1 MILLRIILSVLNRK
15 YTSNASSAK
24 IIYTKRCHFLYIT
37 VVMHMIGT
45 ELSAYHLKQLFL
57 KEKQFRLRERFH
69 QRHRFQSN
77 DNSGLTIVSLP
88 CSLTIRIQSYIS
100 VAIRKTIYVRLQCV
114 FWGFFL
120 GKLENL

>member
-1 MILLRIILSVLNRK
+1 MIHLLIVLSILDRK

-24 IIYTKRCHFLYIT
+24 IVYTKRCHFLYIT
-37 VVMHMIGT
+37 VVMHMIGA
-45 ELSAYHLKQLFL
+45 EFYAYHLKQLVL

-88 CSLTIRIQSYIS
+88 CSFTIRMQSYIC
-100 VAIRKTIYVRLQCV
+100 VAIRKTIYMRLQCV
-114 FWGFFL
+114 CVFFGGAEL
-120 GKLENL
+120 